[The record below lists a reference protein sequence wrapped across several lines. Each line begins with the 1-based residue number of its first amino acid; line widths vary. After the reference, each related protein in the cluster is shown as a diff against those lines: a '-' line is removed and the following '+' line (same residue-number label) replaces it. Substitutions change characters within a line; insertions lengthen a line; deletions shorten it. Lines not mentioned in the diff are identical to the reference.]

1 MLSCLIF
8 FFIKALVFWNSDIV
22 LRIFIEYYA
31 IRAFRFICH
40 IFIPFLFSF
49 FLQVSLFLTFYTPL
63 MANTNNAEAGPSTT
77 CLKREMSLELA
88 GNVQVYKSSRLEDCL
103 DYSILV
109 NNNISMARDQLANE
123 RNWLTWFRL
132 SCTLIILGKTE

>member
-1 MLSCLIF
+1 
-8 FFIKALVFWNSDIV
+8 
-22 LRIFIEYYA
+22 
-31 IRAFRFICH
+31 
-40 IFIPFLFSF
+40 
-49 FLQVSLFLTFYTPL
+49 

-77 CLKREMSLELA
+77 SLKREPSLELA

-132 SCTLIILGKTE
+132 SCTLIILGK